1 MYQWVVL
8 IFLIVVIFHI
18 AYYNKLNIISI
29 FLIMYLLYVFQH
41 KVIMQKKAVND
52 KQQNIKQKIQRIV
65 KSFYITQVE
74 SSNMD
79 VKIPSRYKYIFIKPD
94 LLPILYRLRFV
105 RNFTEESYMI
115 MFVILERF
123 YKVYYNIIIERY
135 DIENN
140 IGRLKTF
147 YENMKEL
154 KDHMLFSVPKKSK
167 NIRGFVSPLDIVIKE
182 NIDMIL
188 SNMKSK
194 LNLLLSLNG

>member
-1 MYQWVVL
+1 MYKWVVL
-8 IFLIVVIFHI
+8 VFLIVVIFHI

-52 KQQNIKQKIQRIV
+52 KQQNIKQKIKRII

-79 VKIPSRYKYIFIKPD
+79 VKIPTRYKYLFIKPD

-140 IGRLKTF
+140 IGRLKAF

>member
-41 KVIMQKKAVND
+41 KVILQKKAVND
-52 KQQNIKQKIQRIV
+52 KQQNIKQKILRII

-79 VKIPSRYKYIFIKPD
+79 VKIPTRYKYLFIKPD
-94 LLPILYRLRFV
+94 LLPMLYRLRFV
-105 RNFTEESYMI
+105 RTFTEESYMI

-140 IGRLKTF
+140 IGRLKAF

-167 NIRGFVSPLDIVIKE
+167 NIRGF
-182 NIDMIL
+182 
-188 SNMKSK
+188 
-194 LNLLLSLNG
+194 G

>member
-1 MYQWVVL
+1 MYKWVVL
-8 IFLIVVIFHI
+8 VFLIVVIFHI

-52 KQQNIKQKIQRIV
+52 KQQNIKQKIQRII

-79 VKIPSRYKYIFIKPD
+79 VKIPTRYKYLFIKPD

-140 IGRLKTF
+140 IGRLKAF